1 MRIWKEVLLPGR
13 QRDAAGNWFSFSR
26 RDVHAARKNI
36 AKMLSRKVPVPCVW
50 EHLNVEAGDPEEW
63 RARYA
68 KHTFAHVA
76 GHRINARGGLELLHD
91 VPDPKD
97 VDQLLKTRFVSPK
110 VYPQGYSDSR
120 GGEYRGATIAHVA
133 ATPTPVQYWQQPFRL
148 SRTDALFLS
157 YQPEGRTVAEETKK
171 PAGEGGADGDFKAL
185 LDALRETGMTIP
197 DEVTDV
203 KGLIIAVKASGGAG
217 VAEPDLDL
225 DDEDAEAETPT
236 DDACDGNREGLT
248 GTEAAPPGPMMMSAT
263 QAAPLIAPTRR
274 DLVNRAE
281 KLFRTGR
288 ITKPVAVKLIREA
301 QACEMSFTR
310 AGDLAGNRVADK
322 IAAYEEL
329 PKFSAWRPKAGSAK
343 HIDLS
348 DTRGVDAPDQITGKN
363 SDDDVVAQQEKL
375 AKNYSVTPR
384 K

>member
-13 QRDAAGNWFSFSR
+13 QRDARGNWFSFSR

-36 AKMLSRKVPVPCVW
+36 AKMLSRRVPVPCVW

-76 GHRINARGGLELLHD
+76 GHRINSRGGLELLHD

-133 ATPTPVQYWQQPFRL
+133 ATPTPVQFWQRPFQL

-171 PAGEGGADGDFKAL
+171 PAGDAGADGDFKAL

-217 VAEPDLDL
+217 AAEPDLDL
-225 DDEDAEAETPT
+225 DDEDAETETPAEPDVNADT
-236 DDACDGNREGLT
+236 
-248 GTEAAPPGPMMMSAT
+248 AAAGGGGMPLMMSAT

-274 DLVNRAE
+274 DLINRAE
-281 KLFRTGR
+281 KLFRSGR
-288 ITKPVAVKLIREA
+288 ITKPVAEDLVRRAKAVDL
-301 QACEMSFTR
+301 SFTR
-310 AGDLAGNRVADK
+310 AGELANVKVADE
-322 IAAYEEL
+322 IAAYERL
-329 PKFSAWRPKAGSAK
+329 PKHMAWKPKAGAADPVELSSTREVAPPKHLTGSNDPKAASEWLCANLPPAK
-343 HIDLS
+343 
-348 DTRGVDAPDQITGKN
+348 K
-363 SDDDVVAQQEKL
+363 
-375 AKNYSVTPR
+375 
-384 K
+384 